1 MELVTGRPQDKRI
14 DKEERVYDLLD
25 QLNIDY
31 QRLDH
36 QEANTMEVCLEIE
49 KNLKSTICKN
59 LFLVNSNKSQYYLL
73 MLKGHKKFK
82 TKVISKQINSSRLSF
97 GSDEKMLEYLDITPG
112 SVSLLGLM
120 NAHDFEILKRKFD
133 KFAEVLDKDS
143 CWLWKGY
150 KDIDGY
156 GQLAHSLSPSY
167 SQKAHRVSWILHVGE
182 IPTGML
188 VCHKCDNPS
197 CVNPHHLLGGTHKDN
212 TRDMFERGR
221 EVICRGEKNGS
232 DKLTQNQ
239 AQKYDIDGNKYVEA
253 NKDENAY
260 LELDEILQDSDFDGY
275 SSSALLYT
283 YLKRIK
289 SNINSIIY

>member
-73 MLKGHKKFK
+73 MLKENKKFK

-120 NAHDFEILKRKFD
+120 NDHDFKVQL
-133 KFAEVLDKDS
+133 LMDKD
-143 CWLWKGY
+143 L
-150 KDIDGY
+150 
-156 GQLAHSLSPSY
+156 
-167 SQKAHRVSWILHVGE
+167 
-182 IPTGML
+182 
-188 VCHKCDNPS
+188 
-197 CVNPHHLLGGTHKDN
+197 
-212 TRDMFERGR
+212 
-221 EVICRGEKNGS
+221 
-232 DKLTQNQ
+232 
-239 AQKYDIDGNKYVEA
+239 
-253 NKDENAY
+253 
-260 LELDEILQDSDFDGY
+260 LQDEYLGCHPCINT
-275 SSSALLYT
+275 SSL
-283 YLKRIK
+283 RIK
-289 SNINSIIY
+289 MKDVFEKIIPSLHHEPIFVEVYNE

>member
-73 MLKGHKKFK
+73 MLKENKKFK
-82 TKVISKQINSSRLSF
+82 TKMISKQINSSRLSF

-120 NAHDFEILKRKFD
+120 NDHDFKVQL
-133 KFAEVLDKDS
+133 LMDKD
-143 CWLWKGY
+143 L
-150 KDIDGY
+150 
-156 GQLAHSLSPSY
+156 
-167 SQKAHRVSWILHVGE
+167 
-182 IPTGML
+182 
-188 VCHKCDNPS
+188 
-197 CVNPHHLLGGTHKDN
+197 
-212 TRDMFERGR
+212 
-221 EVICRGEKNGS
+221 
-232 DKLTQNQ
+232 
-239 AQKYDIDGNKYVEA
+239 
-253 NKDENAY
+253 
-260 LELDEILQDSDFDGY
+260 LQDEYLGCHPCINT
-275 SSSALLYT
+275 SSL
-283 YLKRIK
+283 RIK
-289 SNINSIIY
+289 MKDVFEKIIPSLHHEPIFVEVYNE

>member
-112 SVSLLGLM
+112 SVSVLGLM
-120 NAHDFEILKRKFD
+120 NDH
-133 KFAEVLDKDS
+133 
-143 CWLWKGY
+143 
-150 KDIDGY
+150 
-156 GQLAHSLSPSY
+156 
-167 SQKAHRVSWILHVGE
+167 
-182 IPTGML
+182 
-188 VCHKCDNPS
+188 
-197 CVNPHHLLGGTHKDN
+197 N
-212 TRDMFERGR
+212 TRSLKIKMKDVFEKIIPALHHEPIFV
-221 EVICRGEKNGS
+221 EVG
-232 DKLTQNQ
+232 
-239 AQKYDIDGNKYVEA
+239 
-253 NKDENAY
+253 DE
-260 LELDEILQDSDFDGY
+260 
-275 SSSALLYT
+275 
-283 YLKRIK
+283 
-289 SNINSIIY
+289 